1 MASLDT
7 TNQTALEI
15 DAMEKQIRILF
26 ICHGN
31 ICRSPMAE
39 YILRSRVAG
48 LELGESVLVDSAA
61 TSAEEIGNPVH
72 PRTAAILDTLGIDC
86 SAKRARQM
94 QRSDYEAYDYL
105 IGMDRMNVA
114 DMRRIAGGDPDG
126 KICRLLD
133 FAANPRDIADPW
145 YTGDF
150 DATYT
155 DVCAGCDALLKRLKE
170 QRLVIPAAVRVCH
183 VQMR

>member
-26 ICHGN
+26 VCHGN

-39 YILRSRVAG
+39 YILRSRAAG
-48 LELGESVLVDSAA
+48 LGLGESVLVDSAA
-61 TSAEEIGNPVH
+61 TSAEETGNPVH

-94 QRSDYEAYDYL
+94 QRSDYETYDYL

-145 YTGDF
+145 YTGGF
-150 DATYT
+150 DAAYM

-170 QRLVIPAAVRVCH
+170 RRLVIPAAVRVCH